1 MVAIFRVDGSVMSAP
16 TPEFS
21 RQVAI
26 DQLRAEPFRQQIEAT
41 AKEREALSR
50 RFDLIALDR
59 LSAEVV
65 LRRRSSESILLE
77 AEFSAE
83 FEQCCAVSLEPV
95 RGTVSDRFSLV
106 YGPATDTEPEIAF
119 GDEEPSFEP
128 LRGNSIDIGEA
139 VAQELSLS
147 LPRFPRHPEAII
159 DDTAAAKPLAGP
171 LAALLHLREGAEC

>member
-1 MVAIFRVDGSVMSAP
+1 MSAV

-21 RQVAI
+21 RQVVI
-26 DQLRAEPFRQQIEAT
+26 DQLRAEPFRQRIEAT

-50 RFDLIALDR
+50 RFDLIALDH

-95 RGTVSDRFSLV
+95 RGTVCDRFSLV
-106 YGPATDTEPEIAF
+106 YGPATDPEPEIGF
-119 GDEEPSFEP
+119 GDDEPAFEP
-128 LRGNSIDIGEA
+128 LNEASIDIGEA
-139 VAQELSLS
+139 VAQELSLA
-147 LPRFPRHPEAII
+147 LPAFPRHPEAII
-159 DDTAAAKPLAGP
+159 DDAAPAKPPEGP
-171 LAALLHLREGAEC
+171 FAALLHLREGAEC